1 MEKNGCNAI
10 HTNFKENICRNETDG
25 KAAYTTYSW
34 LRNSGG
40 SCLHPCKYLTPLII
54 KQSEKNVAKDHQL
67 ELGLEFENTIKK
79 VTSYYDYT
87 ELSFIAEV
95 GGYIGLFLG
104 FSLYHITDAIK
115 YVLSK
120 ILKCIN

>member
-1 MEKNGCNAI
+1 M
-10 HTNFKENICRNETDG
+10 
-25 KAAYTTYSW
+25 
-34 LRNSGG
+34 
-40 SCLHPCKYLTPLII
+40 PLII
-54 KQSEKNVAKDHQL
+54 KQSEKKVNPVNQL
-67 ELGLEFENTIKK
+67 ELILEFENTVKK

-87 ELSFIAEV
+87 ELSSIAEV

-120 ILKCIN
+120 ILKYIN